1 MSGRK
6 KKQDFQKK
14 NRLPKASFFGLG
26 LVTLLLKPVYRVCNL
41 QASNQVPHLMKGVI
55 FMSDTYGIVM
65 NDTAILGLCCEPK
78 GGIRM
83 NKVKKRQSY
92 FTKEYK
98 HQAATSMQL
107 SIHDRKISLTAHIT
121 HEHTN
126 IYEHTSMAAK
136 YRMSGQ
142 SSRSPQ
148 ESHMTSF
155 FERLWSWAI
164 VQHHTA
170 PQTIFRPGG
179 TIFKWFRDMQIQD
192 RVCSSAWYHDFPGS
206 QMFLPKD

>member
-1 MSGRK
+1 MRSLSRNERQK
-6 KKQDFQKK
+6 EETRFQKK

-142 SSRSPQ
+142 SSRSPPGVAHDALFRKTLKLGH
-148 ESHMTSF
+148 SSTSYGPSDHIP
-155 FERLWSWAI
+155 SWWNNFQV
-164 VQHHTA
+164 VQRHA
-170 PQTIFRPGG
+170 NPG
-179 TIFKWFRDMQIQD
+179 
-192 RVCSSAWYHDFPGS
+192 
-206 QMFLPKD
+206 

>member
-1 MSGRK
+1 M
-6 KKQDFQKK
+6 
-14 NRLPKASFFGLG
+14 
-26 LVTLLLKPVYRVCNL
+26 TLLLKPVYRVCNL
-41 QASNQVPHLMKGVI
+41 RASNQVPHLMKGVI

-78 GGIRM
+78 GGMSRKGSHTLQK
-83 NKVKKRQSY
+83 N
-92 FTKEYK
+92 
-98 HQAATSMQL
+98 TSIKQLCNIMQL

-148 ESHMTSF
+148 ESHMTPF